1 MDADT
6 ILGKYGKSPAD
17 LLAILHDLQNANER
31 HYLPQADLEKA
42 AEQLRLPLSF
52 VHGVATF
59 YSMFSL
65 KPRGKHI
72 VRVCQSPPC
81 HLMGSTSVSRE
92 LMSTLG
98 IGFGETTVDGL
109 FTLEMSSCLGVCGV
123 APAMMID
130 DEVHGNLIPERIR
143 TIIKEMKGAK

>member
-1 MDADT
+1 MDADF
-6 ILGKYGKSPAD
+6 ILDKYGKSPAD

-31 HYLPQADLEKA
+31 HYLSQTDLEKT

-72 VRVCQSPPC
+72 VRICQSPPC

-92 LMSTLG
+92 LMNHLG
-98 IGFGETTVDGL
+98 IGFGETTADGM
-109 FTLEMSSCLGVCGV
+109 FTLEMTSCLGVCGV

-130 DEVHGNLIPERIR
+130 DTVHGNLYPERIR
-143 TIIKEMKGAK
+143 AIIGEMKGVK